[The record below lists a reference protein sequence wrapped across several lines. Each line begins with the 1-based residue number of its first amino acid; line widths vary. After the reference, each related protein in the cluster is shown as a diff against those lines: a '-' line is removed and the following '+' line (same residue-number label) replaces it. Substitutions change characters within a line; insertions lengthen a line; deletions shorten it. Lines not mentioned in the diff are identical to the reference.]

1 MKSILLS
8 KTVGVLGLITALSAL
23 VGSSFQPAA
32 QAQTAAQSL
41 SQQRTQQVERSVV
54 RAIPGFCEAF
64 AEGNYSGL
72 PARYYDN
79 NGNFRNFAFLGIDL
93 TPELQAVYDRAE
105 RRLSERA
112 AAVDAE
118 TKKEV
123 IPGGTINYFT
133 TDPNGGIPDA
143 IVDKLNAA
151 VDAANSDNIPN
162 ADQVRALTEQFSQY
176 KVGFAEDEVSLFT
189 PEQILE
195 IESIEREFVVTM
207 AIAMNPEQRETFLN
221 NWDAQNAVKS
231 CTPRL
236 LAQ

>member
-8 KTVGVLGLITALSAL
+8 KTVGVLGLIATLSAFI
-23 VGSSFQPAA
+23 GSSFQPAA

-41 SQQRTQQVERSVV
+41 SEQRTQQVERSVV
-54 RAIPGFCEAF
+54 RAIPGFCAAF

-105 RRLSERA
+105 RRLSERSA
-112 AAVDAE
+112 AME
-118 TKKEV
+118 SEIKKEV
-123 IPGGTINYFT
+123 IPGGTINFFT

-143 IVDKLNAA
+143 IVDKLTAA
-151 VDAANSDNIPN
+151 VDAANSDNVPN
-162 ADQVRALTEQFSQY
+162 AGQVRVLTEQFSQY

-207 AIAMNPEQRETFLN
+207 AIAMNPEQRETFLK
-221 NWDAQNAVKS
+221 NWDAQNAMKS

>member
-8 KTVGVLGLITALSAL
+8 KTVGVLGLIAALSAFI
-23 VGSSFQPAA
+23 GSSFQPTA

-41 SQQRTQQVERSVV
+41 SDQRTQQVERSVV
-54 RAIPGFCEAF
+54 RAIPSFCEAF
-64 AEGNYSGL
+64 AKGDYSGL
-72 PARYYDN
+72 PARYYDD
-79 NGNFRNFAFLGIDL
+79 NGNFRNFAFFGIDL
-93 TPELQAVYDRAE
+93 TPELQAVYDQAE
-105 RRLSERA
+105 RRLSERSA
-112 AAVDAE
+112 AIDSE
-118 TKKEV
+118 TEKEV
-123 IPGGTINYFT
+123 IPGGTINFFT
-133 TDPNGGIPDA
+133 TDPNGGIPEA
-143 IVDKLNAA
+143 IVDELNAA
-151 VDAANSDNIPN
+151 VNAANSDNIPN
-162 ADQVRALTEQFSQY
+162 AVQVKALTEQFSRY
-176 KVGFAEDEVSLFT
+176 KIGFAEAEVSLFT